1 MAIAAAGPETART
14 ITNSKGY
21 QMLLVGLLSLNF
33 GIVFFDRN
41 SLNFLMPFV
50 QPELGLSNS
59 QVGWVAGIFS
69 FTWAI
74 AAFGVSRVSD
84 IIGNRKLLLV
94 IATLAFSACSFL
106 TGLAATF
113 AMLIGAR
120 IVMGIAEGGVMPISH
135 AMVASEV
142 EPKYRGLAQGI
153 AQNFGSNF
161 FGSFV
166 APVVLVALAEA
177 YGWRS
182 AFYIAGIPGIISAG
196 LIWFMLK
203 EPAKEEVAAP
213 TGPKKS
219 VGQAVGDWFAAVADA
234 LKIRNIWI
242 CVVMGILLVAYL
254 VIAWAFMPLYLTQER
269 GFTQTEAAWLMGVL
283 GVSATLGSFLTAGLS
298 DVIGR
303 RPVMI
308 IMPLVS
314 VLLPLGA
321 MYYTGSALDGI
332 VEAPIKAIMSLF
344 VDVTPASDPA
354 YWGMILVFFFG
365 WALNG
370 IFPLFMATVPS
381 ESVPPMM
388 AATVFGLC
396 MGSCEI
402 IGGAGGPAVAGMLAD
417 VYGLKAPL
425 WIMAGLTFLGFIFA
439 LGLKESAPRVLAK
452 RAAAA

>member
-1 MAIAAAGPETART
+1 MQATATAEGGPVTR
-14 ITNSKGY
+14 NSTGY
-21 QMLLVGLLSLNF
+21 QALLVGLLSLNF

-50 QPELGLSNS
+50 QPDLHLSNS
-59 QVGWVAGIFS
+59 QVGYVAGIFS
-69 FTWAI
+69 FIWAI

-84 IIGNRKLLLV
+84 VVGNRKLLLV
-94 IATLAFSACSFL
+94 IATVAFSACSFL
-106 TGLAATF
+106 TGLAASF

-142 EPKYRGLAQGI
+142 SPKYRGLAQGI

-166 APVVLVALAEA
+166 APVVLVALAGA

-196 LIWFMLK
+196 LIWFLLK
-203 EPAKEEVAAP
+203 EPEKAVVVAP
-213 TGPKKS
+213 VGPRKS
-219 VGQAVGDWFAAVADA
+219 TGQAVGDYLKAVGQA
-234 LKIRNIWI
+234 LKIRNVLI
-242 CVVMGILLVAYL
+242 CVLMGIVLVAYL
-254 VIAWAFMPLYLTQER
+254 VITWAFMPLYLTQVR
-269 GFTQTEAAWLMGVL
+269 GYSQTEQSWLMSVL
-283 GVSATLGSFLTAGLS
+283 GISATLGSFLTAGLS

-308 IMPLVS
+308 VTPLLS
-314 VLLPLGA
+314 LLLPLGA
-321 MYYTGSALDGI
+321 MYYHG
-332 VEAPIKAIMSLF
+332 PYF
-344 VDVTPASDPA
+344 
-354 YWGMILVFFFG
+354 GMVVIFFFG

-381 ESVPPMM
+381 ESVPPAM

-402 IGGAGGPAVAGMLAD
+402 IGGAGGPAIAGIAAD
-417 VYGLKAPL
+417 AYGLQAPL
-425 WIMAGLTFLGFIFA
+425 WMMAGLTLVGFLFA
-439 LGLKESAPRVLAK
+439 LFLRESAPGVLAK
-452 RAAAA
+452 RGAAPA

>member
-1 MAIAAAGPETART
+1 MQAKSR
-14 ITNSKGY
+14 NSSGY
-21 QMLLVGLLSLNF
+21 QAWLVGLLSVNF

-41 SLNFLMPFV
+41 SINFLMPFV
-50 QPELGLSNS
+50 QPELGLSNT
-59 QVGWVAGIFS
+59 QVGLVASVFS
-69 FTWAI
+69 FIWAI

-94 IATLAFSACSFL
+94 IATIAFSACSFL
-106 TGLAATF
+106 TGLASTF

-120 IVMGIAEGGVMPISH
+120 ILMGIAEGGVMPISH

-142 EPKYRGLAQGI
+142 DPKARGLAQGI

-166 APVVLVALAEA
+166 APVVLVWLAQQ
-177 YGWRS
+177 YGWRE
-182 AFYIAGIPGIISAG
+182 AFYIAGIPGLICAA
-196 LIWFMLK
+196 LIWFTLK
-203 EPAKEEVAAP
+203 EPAKEEPAEPVPSVPSSAP
-213 TGPKKS
+213 PTPRSTGD
-219 VGQAVGDWFAAVADA
+219 ATRNYIAAVTEA

-242 CVVMGILLVAYL
+242 CVVMGIVLVAYL
-254 VIAWAFMPLYLTQER
+254 VITWAFMPLYLTQVR
-269 GFTQTEAAWLMGVL
+269 GYSDTDTSWLMGTL
-283 GVSATLGSFLTAGLS
+283 GISATLGSFLTAGLS
-298 DVIGR
+298 DVWGR

-321 MYYTGSALDGI
+321 MYYHGPYIGM
-332 VEAPIKAIMSLF
+332 VAIFF
-344 VDVTPASDPA
+344 V
-354 YWGMILVFFFG
+354 G

-381 ESVPPMM
+381 ESVPPAM

-402 IGGAGGPAVAGMLAD
+402 VGGAGGPAIAGIVAD
-417 VYGLKAPL
+417 RVGLEGPL
-425 WIMAGLTFLGFIFA
+425 WIMSGLALVGGLFA
-439 LGLKESAPRVLAK
+439 FGLRESAPRVLA
-452 RAAAA
+452 RRGLAPAAA

>member
-1 MAIAAAGPETART
+1 MQQKAR
-14 ITNSKGY
+14 NSTGY
-21 QMLLVGLLSLNF
+21 QAWLVGLLSVNF

-50 QPELGLSNS
+50 QPELGLSNT
-59 QVGWVAGIFS
+59 QVGLVAGIFS

-94 IATLAFSACSFL
+94 IATAAFSACSFL

-120 IVMGIAEGGVMPISH
+120 ILMGVAEGGVMPISH

-142 EPKYRGLAQGI
+142 DPKARGLAQGI

-166 APVVLVALAEA
+166 APVVLVWLAQE
-177 YGWRS
+177 YGWRN
-182 AFYIAGIPGIISAG
+182 AFYIAGIPGIISAA
-196 LIWFMLK
+196 LIWFTLREPEK
-203 EPAKEEVAAP
+203 EPADDQAAAP
-213 TGPKKS
+213 AARSLGD
-219 VGQAVGDWFAAVADA
+219 AVRGSITAVIEAM
-234 LKIRNIWI
+234 KIRNIWI
-242 CVVMGILLVAYL
+242 CVAMGIVLVAYL
-254 VIAWAFMPLYLTQER
+254 VIAWAFMPLFLTTVR
-269 GFTQTEAAWLMGVL
+269 GYTQTETSWLMGTL

-308 IMPLVS
+308 AMPFVS
-314 VLLPLGA
+314 LLLPIGA
-321 MYYTGSALDGI
+321 MYYEGPYL
-332 VEAPIKAIMSLF
+332 
-344 VDVTPASDPA
+344 
-354 YWGMILVFFFG
+354 GMVAVFFVG

-381 ESVPPMM
+381 ESVPPYM

-402 IGGAGGPAVAGMLAD
+402 IGGAGGPAIAGMVAD
-417 VYGLKAPL
+417 EVGLQGPL
-425 WIMAGLTFLGFIFA
+425 WIMAGLTLVGGLFA
-439 LGLKESAPRVLAK
+439 FGLKETAPRVLAK
-452 RAAAA
+452 RGLQPAAV